1 MMANPVMILAGGTGG
16 HVFPALAVAEVLAE
30 RGVPVV
36 WLGTRRGLEARVVPA
51 AGVPIEYLPVR
62 ALRGRHWVDTL
73 TAPFMLMRA
82 LWHAVRCLARHRPRA
97 VLGMGGY
104 VAGPGAVAAFL
115 RRAPLIIHEQNT
127 VPGMTNRWL
136 ARLATRVLT
145 GFDVSFPGAPGARFV
160 GNPVRRAI
168 GAIPA
173 PEQRFAERDGPLRL
187 LVIGGSL
194 GARALNERLPRALAR
209 LQTSAPPVIRHQAG
223 DRTIE
228 TARDA
233 YRQAGVEAEVS
244 EFIDDMAAAYAWADL
259 VVCRAGALTVAELAA
274 AGVPAL
280 FIPFPYAVDD
290 HQTRNAAYLVNAG
303 AAELIQ
309 ERDSD
314 AASLAGVLD
323 RLLSDRQRLAAMAQ
337 RAREKGRPDAV
348 DCVAECC
355 LEVAS

>member
-1 MMANPVMILAGGTGG
+1 MADEPVMILAGGTGG

-36 WLGTRRGLEARVVPA
+36 WLGTRRGLEARVIPA
-51 AGVPIEYLPVR
+51 AGFRIEYLTVR
-62 ALRGRHWVDTL
+62 GLRGRHWLDTV
-73 TAPFMLMRA
+73 TAPFMLTRA
-82 LWHAVRCLARHRPRA
+82 LWQAGRCLGRHRPRA

-104 VAGPGAVAAFL
+104 VAGPGAAAARL
-115 RRAPLIIHEQNT
+115 RRIPLVIHEQNT

-136 ARLATRVLT
+136 ARLATQVLT
-145 GFDVSFPGAPGARFV
+145 GFDVGFPGASNARFV

-168 GAIPA
+168 GAITA
-173 PEQRFAERDGPLRL
+173 PRPRFAAREGPLRL

-194 GARALNERLPRALAR
+194 GARALNERLPHALAR
-209 LQTSAPPVIRHQAG
+209 LADSQRPIIRHQAG
-223 DRTIE
+223 ERTIQ
-228 TARDA
+228 TAREA
-233 YRQAGVEAEVS
+233 YREAGVEADVT

-290 HQTRNAAYLVNAG
+290 HQTRNAAYLVEAG
-303 AAELIQ
+303 AAELVQ

-314 AASLAGVLD
+314 EASLAAVLD
-323 RLLSDRQRLAAMAQ
+323 RLLADRDRLADMAE
-337 RAREKGRPDAV
+337 RARAKGRPDAV
-348 DCVAECC
+348 DAVVDCC